1 MISIKLVHLIEQHG
15 DEIIKRVSAQIRR
28 DPELAHIGALLDTEM
43 HEWGR
48 DLLEHLG
55 HWLTA
60 GIEEDLA
67 HRYERIGRQLCQFG
81 APLHQC
87 LRGLFLIREKMME
100 YLQEQ
105 APSNTTIELYAEE
118 EFERRLT
125 RFFDLLAIHQARG
138 YERALRKA
146 ASNAAA

>member
-1 MISIKLVHLIEQHG
+1 MISIRLVHLIEEHG
-15 DEIIKRVSAQIRR
+15 EQIITRVIGEIRR
-28 DPELAHIGALLDTEM
+28 DPELTRVGALLDTELR
-43 HEWGR
+43 EWGR

-67 HRYERIGRQLCQFG
+67 RRYERIGRELCQSG
-81 APLHQC
+81 AQLHQC
-87 LRGLFLIREKMME
+87 LRGLFLIREKMLE

-105 APSNTTIELYAEE
+105 APSNTTMELYAEE

-125 RFFDLLAIHQARG
+125 RFFDLLAIHQAHG

-146 ASNAAA
+146 AAGAA

>member
-1 MISIKLVHLIEQHG
+1 MMSVRLVHLIEQHG
-15 DEIIKRVSAQIRR
+15 EQIITRVIGEIRR
-28 DPELAHIGALLDTEM
+28 DPELSHIGALLDTEM
-43 HEWGR
+43 REWGR

-60 GIEEDLA
+60 GIEEDLER
-67 HRYERIGRQLCQFG
+67 RYERIGRQLCQAG

-87 LRGLFLIREKMME
+87 LRGLFLIREKMIE
-100 YLQEQ
+100 YLKEQ
-105 APSNTTIELYAEE
+105 APSATTIDLYAEE

-146 ASNAAA
+146 AAAA